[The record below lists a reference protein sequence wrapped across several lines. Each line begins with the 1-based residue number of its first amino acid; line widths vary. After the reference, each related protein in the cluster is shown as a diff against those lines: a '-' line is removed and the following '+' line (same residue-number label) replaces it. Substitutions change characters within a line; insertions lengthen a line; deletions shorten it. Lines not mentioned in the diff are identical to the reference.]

1 MTCLALNAAAP
12 LLMLSLCIV
21 PPVPQPPGP
30 EPPPGPTAEGLV
42 TELYG
47 LVTFEAGREPDWN
60 QVRGLFIPEAVIVLR
75 TSREQTSIFSV
86 DEFVKDFVTFIERA
100 NARETGFSE
109 RIIRMRSTVFGD
121 MAHVLVLYEASI
133 PGSPRPPQQGVDSFL
148 LTRKDDQWRIVAV
161 TNEVPA
167 PGRPLPPELR
177 G

>member
-1 MTCLALNAAAP
+1 MTCLALNVAAP

-21 PPVPQPPGP
+21 PPVPQPPAP

-42 TELYG
+42 TELYE

-86 DEFVKDFVTFIERA
+86 DEFVDDFVTFIERA

-148 LTRKDDQWRIVAV
+148 LTRKDDRWRIVAV
-161 TNEVPA
+161 TNEIPA
-167 PGRPLPPELR
+167 PDRPLPPELR